1 MPVFNE
7 GHTPRTSGKNP
18 HGSTTGTDGFFTGM
32 DNIKTAERKISLKT
46 LGATALL
53 ALVVGASGCHSHD
66 RTTGQTINDKM
77 TTYNI
82 GHALGSDPVLKYP
95 DVKVN
100 VYNGNAQL
108 TGFVDSEEQ
117 RTRAAEIAS
126 KVPGVTQVINEIT
139 IKPTPTGRGA
149 AIRDVGHGVQ
159 ATPPPN
165 EVQPAPPR

>member
-1 MPVFNE
+1 MTAFNV
-7 GHTPRTSGKNP
+7 N
-18 HGSTTGTDGFFTGM
+18 
-32 DNIKTAERKISLKT
+32 
-46 LGATALL
+46 
-53 ALVVGASGCHSHD
+53 
-66 RTTGQTINDKM
+66 
-77 TTYNI
+77 
-82 GHALGSDPVLKYP
+82 HALGSDQVLKYP

-108 TGFVDSEEQ
+108 TGFVDSEQQ

-149 AIRDVGHGVQ
+149 AIRDVGRGVE

-165 EVQPAPPR
+165 EAQPLPPR